1 MLDFE
6 QLSNE
11 LAAERQRLETTLETS
26 RSTSERRIQELE
38 EEINQLNTT
47 VDSLRE
53 RAKIGGDAKV
63 KAVEKENKVGVAT
76 VVV

>member
-11 LAAERQRLETTLETS
+11 LAAERQRLESALETS
-26 RSTSERRIQELE
+26 RASSERRIQEIE
-38 EEINQLNTT
+38 EENVQLNKTI
-47 VDSLRE
+47 DSLRE

-63 KAVEKENKVGVAT
+63 KAIEKENKVSTLDG
-76 VVV
+76 